1 MRLLT
6 LPTPESTTAPTER
19 ATALAFEDRRS
30 HQLLQRVKQAAAG
43 DAAVLLAG
51 ETGTGKEILA
61 RYVHELGARRS
72 RPFVAVSCAALSPA
86 LAESAIFGVER
97 VERVEHGSGARGPA
111 PRRSL
116 VEAAEGGTLYLD
128 EIGYLPVGA
137 QDRLLRLLQDR
148 EVVRLGARQPAPA
161 DVRVIAAASV
171 PLEDM
176 VAVDRFREDL
186 RSRLSGAAIAVPALR
201 ERPGDILPLARH
213 FLAMYGRRLGPAPC
227 VLASSA
233 MDRLLAHPWPGNIRE
248 LEHVIQQ
255 ALLVCRAG
263 RVTGSDLRLAS
274 LPPKAPPPALPG
286 ASSGVDAWMATLE
299 GAITALF
306 EGDFPNVHE
315 RVEEIVIRAAY
326 RRCERNLGHTAN
338 LLGVT
343 RDLVRARLLQSGEL
357 AAPPTSESPA
367 SLSRAGEARAAV
379 RELLAP
385 EP

>member
-72 RPFVAVSCAALSPA
+72 RPFIAVSCAALSPA
-86 LAESAIFGVER
+86 LAESAIFGVEQ
-97 VERVEHGSGARGPA
+97 GSGARGPA
-111 PRRSL
+111 PKRSL

-128 EIGYLPVGA
+128 EIGYLPLGA
-137 QDRLLRLLQDR
+137 QAGLLRLVQDR

-161 DVRVIAAASV
+161 DVRVIAATSV

-176 VAVDRFREDL
+176 VAVGRFREDL
-186 RSRLSGAAIAVPALR
+186 LSRWSGAAIAVPALR

-213 FLAMYGRRLGPAPC
+213 FVAVYGRRLGPAPC

-233 MDRLLAHPWPGNIRE
+233 MERLLAHPWPGNIRE
-248 LEHVIQQ
+248 LEHVIQK

-263 RVTGSDLRLAS
+263 RVTGNDLRLAS

-286 ASSGVDAWMATLE
+286 VSSGVDAWMATLE
-299 GAITALF
+299 SAITALF
-306 EGDFPNVHE
+306 EGDLPNVHE

-338 LLGVT
+338 RLGVS

-357 AAPPTSESPA
+357 AAPPASESPA
-367 SLSRAGEARAAV
+367 TPSRAGEARAAV